1 MNPIL
6 QTDGKE
12 KKVLYKLK
20 IKNYSEEDTRS
31 QLQLLSYMEPA
42 FGFYD
47 PNEAP
52 LFSGQ
57 DEGKVYDK
65 EHFQYLGGENLK
77 ITH

>member
-31 QLQLLSYMEPA
+31 
-42 FGFYD
+42 
-47 PNEAP
+47 
-52 LFSGQ
+52 
-57 DEGKVYDK
+57 
-65 EHFQYLGGENLK
+65 
-77 ITH
+77 